1 MQDEVEQS
9 SVVLDLGREDCVRH
23 GNVTARG

>member
-9 SVVLDLGREDCVRH
+9 SVVFDLGREDRVRH